1 MNLVR
6 YVVTVNYL
14 VSLVVLHTQRV
25 IFLKSL
31 FKYLILS
38 LSAYDAQVA
47 GLYYGISHT
56 GSGFQVS
63 I

>member
-14 VSLVVLHTQRV
+14 VSLVVLHTQHV
-25 IFLKSL
+25 IFLNSL

-38 LSAYDAQVA
+38 LSAYYAEVA
-47 GLYYGISHT
+47 GLNYGISAT
-56 GSGFQVS
+56 ECGFQVS

>member
-14 VSLVVLHTQRV
+14 VSLVVLHTRV
-25 IFLKSL
+25 IFLESL
-31 FKYLILS
+31 FKYFFLS
-38 LSAYDAQVA
+38 LSAYYAQVA
-47 GLYYGISHT
+47 GLNYGISHT
-56 GSGFQVS
+56 DSGFQVS